1 VKGKGTVMK
10 ASRGVAFGELALM
23 FNQPRAASVTAE
35 GDVTAWQVDDVTFKA
50 ILMANW
56 KPPVFSKSAEV
67 ESLLTAA
74 FENNILMKELALCDR
89 VVLIKAMQKV
99 RFKETDVIIRQG
111 DRGDKFYVLESGT
124 CDISVKGKGTVMKAS
139 RGVAFGELAL
149 MFNQPRAASVT
160 AEGDVVAWQV
170 DAITFKWFMESQSSA
185 DGAAFEFPISLPPL
199 SAWIQSL
206 STVGYRR

>member
-1 VKGKGTVMK
+1 MP
-10 ASRGVAFGELALM
+10 AFESGQQQQAVSPSIKDTGA
-23 FNQPRAASVTAE
+23 FT
-35 GDVTAWQVDDVTFKA
+35 
-50 ILMANW
+50 
-56 KPPVFSKSAEV
+56 PPVHGK
-67 ESLLTAA
+67 TAA
-74 FENNILMKELALCDR
+74 AEAIITKALAGNILMKELAADDR
-89 VVLIKAMQKV
+89 VMLMQAMTTVSFTPGQQ
-99 RFKETDVIIRQG
+99 IIRQG
-111 DRGDKFYVLESGT
+111 DRGDKFYVIGAGT